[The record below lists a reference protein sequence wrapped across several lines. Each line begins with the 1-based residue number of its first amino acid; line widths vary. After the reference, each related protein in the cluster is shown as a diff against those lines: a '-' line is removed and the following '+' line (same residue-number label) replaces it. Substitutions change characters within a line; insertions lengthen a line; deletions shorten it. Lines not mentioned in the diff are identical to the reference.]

1 VATVRSAEITTQ
13 GYVRSGR
20 NPWPARLDALESASG
35 LALAVFMLL
44 HTLFAASILLGPDAM
59 GTMAKAFE
67 GYYLLGRSSVAPV
80 IAVTLLV
87 AALFVLHAALAI
99 RKFPSSYRQYAAIG
113 RARAELR
120 HPDTTLWWWQVVTGV
135 VLMFLA
141 GIHLFGVLAH
151 PERLNPAGAA
161 EHVWSGR
168 AWLLYVVLLPAV
180 ELHLGIGLY
189 RLAMKWGWFDGPRP
203 AQTRRRLKVA
213 MWTLIGTYVALGTA
227 GLIAYVR
234 LGIAQAAGA

>member
-1 VATVRSAEITTQ
+1 MRSAEITTQ
-13 GYVRSGR
+13 GYVRSDR
-20 NPWPARLDALESASG
+20 NRWPARLDALESGSG

-44 HTLFAASILLGPDAM
+44 HTLFAASILLGPEAM

-67 GYYLLGRSSVAPV
+67 GYYLLGRTSVAPV
-80 IAVTLLV
+80 IVVTLV
-87 AALFVLHAALAI
+87 ITGLFALHAALAI
-99 RKFPSSYRQYAAIG
+99 RKIPSSYRQYAAMN

-120 HPDTTLWWWQVVTGV
+120 HPDTTLWWWQVVTGF

-168 AWLLYVVLLPAV
+168 AWMLYLVLLPAV

-189 RLAMKWGWFDGPRP
+189 RLAMKWGWFGARRP
-203 AQTRRRLKVA
+203 AETRRRLKIA
-213 MWTLIGTYVALGTA
+213 MWALIGTYVALGTA
-227 GLIAYVR
+227 GLLAYVR
-234 LGIAQAAGA
+234 LGIELAGDA

>member
-1 VATVRSAEITTQ
+1 VRSAEVTTQ
-13 GYVRSGR
+13 GFVRSGR
-20 NPWPARLDALESASG
+20 NRWPALLDALGSGTG

-44 HTLFAASILLGPDAM
+44 HTLFAASILLGPEAM

-67 GYYLLGRSSVAPV
+67 GYYLFGRTSVAPV
-80 IAVTLLV
+80 IVVTLLV
-87 AALFVLHAALAI
+87 TALFAVHAALSI
-99 RKFPSSYRQYAAIG
+99 RRMPGTYRQYVAMR

-120 HPDTTLWWWQVVTGV
+120 HPDTTLWWWQVVTGF

-189 RLAMKWGWFDGPRP
+189 RLAMKWGWFDGRRP
-203 AQTRRRLKVA
+203 SETRRRLKIA
-213 MWTLIGTYVALGTA
+213 MWALIGSYVALGTA
-227 GLIAYVR
+227 GLVAYVR
-234 LGIAQAAGA
+234 LGIALADGA